1 MNENVARNLWGFGN
15 AILWALALAAV
26 VWTSLYLMSR

>member
-15 AILWALALAAV
+15 AILWSLALAALV
-26 VWTSLYLMSR
+26 GTTLYLISR

>member
-26 VWTSLYLMSR
+26 VLTTLYLLSR